1 MKMKMMMMMMI
12 EGSHTLL
19 WRRERWR
26 IRWRNGEKIH
36 GDGSQR
42 EREREIKLPLKQ
54 KSCTEKDTGRDG
66 GGNGED

>member
-1 MKMKMMMMMMI
+1 MEMA
-12 EGSHTLL
+12 L
-19 WRRERWR
+19 
-26 IRWRNGEKIH
+26 
-36 GDGSQR
+36 R